1 MNKYLDHFQF
11 TSFMQEL
18 RKANAEVLS
27 QPDEVVSLSEEF
39 SMPSRYDILMS
50 DLLEKYFGKA
60 IDSITQKVDAGATLS
75 DDLSDKLKEEY
86 DDGYE
91 QGWDDCTDEM
101 QDSLSSARYRNANS
115 RKRK

>member
-11 TSFMQEL
+11 TSFIQEL
-18 RKANAEVLS
+18 RKTNAEVLS
-27 QPDEVVSLSEEF
+27 QPDEVASLSEEF

-50 DLLEKYFGKA
+50 DLLEKYLGKA
-60 IDSITQKVDAGATLS
+60 IDSIIQETADCPNN
-75 DDLSDKLKEEY
+75 DLSDKFKEEY

-101 QDSLSSARYRNANS
+101 QSSLSSARYRNANP